1 MSQAN
6 FLDYVNKGGRAFATH
21 FSYTWLYMNGPLATT
36 AMWQQQD
43 PFAAPPMGAMLNMNM
58 LIANI
63 DTSFQKGA
71 DLQQWLAITGA
82 LSSAMP
88 PQITIQEPRLDVAAV
103 TATGGAQRWIYADD
117 PTTVQHFTVDTP
129 VLAPPEEVC
138 GRVVFSDFHV
148 LNARTSGMMFPS
160 ECDDMPLS
168 AQEKVLEFMLFD
180 LASCIGPN
188 APPAPPP
195 PPPPPPAAPPPPL
208 PPPPLN

>member
-6 FLDYVNKGGRAFATH
+6 FLEYVNGGGRAFATH
-21 FSYTWLYMNGPLATT
+21 YSYTWLSQNGPLGAT
-36 AMWQQQD
+36 AQWVQPD
-43 PFAAPPMGAMLNMNM
+43 WGAPPPGGGDQANQLV
-58 LIANI
+58 ANI

-71 DLQQWLAITGA
+71 DFQKWLAITGA
-82 LSSAMP
+82 LTSEMP
-88 PQITIQEPRLDVAAV
+88 PQITIQEPRIDVSAV
-103 TATGGAQRWIYADD
+103 TPMGGAQRWIYADM
-117 PTTVQHFTVDTP
+117 PTSVQHFTVDTP
-129 VLAPPEEVC
+129 VGAPPEEVC

-148 LNARTSGMMFPS
+148 LNARTQGMVFPA

-188 APPAPPP
+188 TPGAPPPP